1 MKSDNQKATNKNN
14 KLIGWLV
21 AYQSVDRGA
30 YFEIRAGR
38 SFLGSG
44 VVQSERIIALDPTQV
59 NTAHAV
65 LNASPHSGVMVQDI
79 FSQSGTFVTRSGSTD
94 EITVNSPV
102 HLEHGDWIRVGENT
116 KFQLCLIDGD
126 GK

>member
-1 MKSDNQKATNKNN
+1 MKPDSQKSPAKNS

-21 AYQSVDRGA
+21 TYQTVDRGS

-38 SFLGSG
+38 SFVGSG
-44 VVQSERIIALDPTQV
+44 IIQSERLISLDPNEV
-59 NTAHAV
+59 STAHAV
-65 LNASPHSGVMVQDI
+65 LNASPQSGVMVQDI
-79 FSQSGTFVTRSGSTD
+79 FSHNGTFVTRSGSSD
-94 EITVNSPV
+94 EFAVSSPV
-102 HLEHGDWIRVGENT
+102 HLEHGDWIRVGENS